1 LERAGFDE
9 VVKIKNCIS
18 DAHLCSALVERWRP
32 ETHTFHLPSGE
43 CTITLED
50 VSMLLHLKING
61 QAVTGSTSND
71 VLPNYAHWLGCG
83 VEDMHLDGNTIHL
96 KWLRERIA
104 TIPEIP
110 TDEELHI
117 YFRLYLLHFIGSFL
131 MPESS
136 SSRVSVRYLPLLR
149 DPETVKQYSWGSA
162 CLAALYKGL
171 CVVADTS
178 IKSKKITALSGCA
191 FLLQAWA
198 RFRIKCCSRGRK
210 DVIEDDGPY
219 ALR

>member
-1 LERAGFDE
+1 MPF
-9 VVKIKNCIS
+9 
-18 DAHLCSALVERWRP
+18 
-32 ETHTFHLPSGE
+32 
-43 CTITLED
+43 
-50 VSMLLHLKING
+50 
-61 QAVTGSTSND
+61 
-71 VLPNYAHWLGCG
+71 CG
-83 VEDMHLDGNTIHL
+83 VTYVLRFFRKKDHASFVSPSTIAKATGNI
-96 KWLRERIA
+96 WWF
-104 TIPEIP
+104 P

-210 DVIEDDGPY
+210 EEIEDDGPY